1 MKLTVPCSIPLFTA
15 ETGGKERGVVTVK
28 RVLGAIL
35 AVSMMLTLCACGQK
49 ATTWEEQYDL
59 GVRYLSDG
67 NYEEA
72 IIAFTAAIEI
82 DPKRAEAF
90 LGRGDAYEELGD
102 LERAAADYQAA
113 LELGPNADAETK
125 LRKWEAELL
134 AAQLQDELW
143 PMVCDLVLPMT
154 VDSVVLGETSIETAK
169 SIYASYPYAKSNLM
183 NDDTQDT
190 VYNCFGMDMPVPA
203 GYEENEFGFLF
214 AAPVGGAVCDIVIN
228 QPGFI
233 TLGAL
238 QVGDVSETALSLF
251 GFPETPPPVSLRW
264 ILDNGSQLD
273 YTWHGDDNF
282 MFIYRLNGQEARAY
296 VEAGIVHSMALTVEG
311 TLA

>member
-1 MKLTVPCSIPLFTA
+1 MRNAIASITVFLMI
-15 ETGGKERGVVTVK
+15 
-28 RVLGAIL
+28 VL
-35 AVSMMLTLCACGQK
+35 SLCACARENVGS
-49 ATTWEEQYDL
+49 TWQEQYDL
-59 GVRYLSDG
+59 GMRYLSDG

-72 IIAFTAAIEI
+72 IIAFTAAIKI
-82 DPKRAEAF
+82 DSKRPEAF
-90 LGRGDAYEELGD
+90 LGRGDAYEELGN

-113 LELGPNADAETK
+113 LELGPNADAEKK

-143 PMVCDLVLPMT
+143 PMVCNLVLPMT

-214 AAPVGGAVCDIVIN
+214 AAPVGGAVCTIVIN

-233 TLGAL
+233 ALGAL

-264 ILDNGSQLD
+264 ILDNGAQLD
-273 YTWHGDDNF
+273 YNWHGDDCF
-282 MFIYRLNGQEARAY
+282 TFIYRLDGQKATAY
-296 VEAGIVHSMALTVEG
+296 VEAGIVHSLELTMEDAL
-311 TLA
+311 A

>member
-1 MKLTVPCSIPLFTA
+1 M
-15 ETGGKERGVVTVK
+15 
-28 RVLGAIL
+28 VLL
-35 AVSMMLTLCACGQK
+35 LCACGQK
-49 ATTWEEQYDL
+49 AATWEEQYDL

-264 ILDNGSQLD
+264 ILDNGAQLD

-311 TLA
+311 ALA

>member
-1 MKLTVPCSIPLFTA
+1 MVKRTVSLLLAMILTV
-15 ETGGKERGVVTVK
+15 
-28 RVLGAIL
+28 
-35 AVSMMLTLCACGQK
+35 TLCACGKTSGGSWQ
-49 ATTWEEQYDL
+49 EQYDL

-72 IIAFTAAIEI
+72 IIAFTAAIKI
-82 DPKRAEAF
+82 DSKRPEAF

-113 LELGPNADAETK
+113 LELGPNADAEKK

-143 PMVCDLVLPMT
+143 PMVCNLVLPMT

-190 VYNCFGMDMPVPA
+190 VTIALVWICRFLLVMKRMNLDFYLLHLL
-203 GYEENEFGFLF
+203 EELS
-214 AAPVGGAVCDIVIN
+214 V
-228 QPGFI
+228 
-233 TLGAL
+233 
-238 QVGDVSETALSLF
+238 LSL
-251 GFPETPPPVSLRW
+251 
-264 ILDNGSQLD
+264 
-273 YTWHGDDNF
+273 
-282 MFIYRLNGQEARAY
+282 
-296 VEAGIVHSMALTVEG
+296 
-311 TLA
+311 